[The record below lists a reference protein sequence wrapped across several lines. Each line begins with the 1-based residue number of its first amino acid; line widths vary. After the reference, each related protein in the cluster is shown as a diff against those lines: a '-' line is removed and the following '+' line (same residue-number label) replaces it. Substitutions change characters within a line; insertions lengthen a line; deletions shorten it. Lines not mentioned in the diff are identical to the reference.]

1 MLTELQKLLNDVVG
15 CEDIE
20 LTLKIKLKDLPL
32 SSLGLVQLICAMED
46 EYDIEIS
53 NADMKKFKTVKDV
66 VDYLEKVVSK

>member
-1 MLTELQKLLNDVVG
+1 MLTELQKLFNDVVG
-15 CEDIE
+15 REDIE
-20 LTLKIKLKDLPL
+20 LTQKTKLKDLPL

-66 VDYLEKVVSK
+66 VEYLEKTV

>member
-1 MLTELQKLLNDVVG
+1 MLTELQKIFNDVVG
-15 CEDIE
+15 REDIE
-20 LTLKIKLKDLPL
+20 LTLKTKLKDLPL

-66 VDYLEKVVSK
+66 VEYLEKTVG

>member
-1 MLTELQKLLNDVVG
+1 MLTELQKLFNDVVG
-15 CEDIE
+15 REDIE
-20 LTLKIKLKDLPL
+20 LTLKTKLKDLPL

-66 VDYLEKVVSK
+66 VEYLERVV